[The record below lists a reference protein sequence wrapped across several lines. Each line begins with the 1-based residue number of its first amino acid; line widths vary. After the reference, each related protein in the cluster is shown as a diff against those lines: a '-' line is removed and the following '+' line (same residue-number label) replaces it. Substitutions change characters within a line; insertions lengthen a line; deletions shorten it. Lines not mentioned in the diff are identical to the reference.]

1 MYAVV
6 NLNGN
11 QYMVTKDAE
20 IKVDK
25 LNSNDTKKSIEIK
38 DVLLY
43 KDDKNILIGKP
54 YLSNVTVKAEY
65 IKDIKDKKI
74 IVFKF
79 RRRKNSKKKQGHREQ
94 YSIIKIKDITV
105 N

>member
-20 IKVDK
+20 IRVDK
-25 LNSNDTKKSIEIK
+25 LSEPKKDIEIK

-43 KDDKNILIGKP
+43 KDDNNVLIGKP

-65 IKDIKDKKI
+65 VKDIKDKKI
-74 IVFKF
+74 VVFKF
-79 RRRKNSKKKQGHREQ
+79 RRRKDSKKKQGHREQ
-94 YSIIKIKDITV
+94 YSIIKIKDIIV

>member
-20 IKVDK
+20 IRVDK
-25 LNSNDTKKSIEIK
+25 LSEPKKDIEIK

-43 KDDKNILIGKP
+43 KDDNNVLIGKP

-65 IKDIKDKKI
+65 VKDIKDTKI
-74 IVFKF
+74 VVFKF
-79 RRRKNSKKKQGHREQ
+79 RRRKDSKKKQGHREQ
-94 YSIIKIKDITV
+94 YSIIKIKDIIV